1 MNIPPTVAD
10 LTGLLYG
17 ASGQTVDA
25 TKGAEVL
32 STVTQLA
39 NAYTRGVGFTT
50 NGVPN
55 ADISAVILTAS
66 ARLYTN
72 PTQLFGDQTYGPSS
86 VSHRSAFQGWT
97 VSELTTL
104 DRYRVKAV

>member
-39 NAYTRGVGFTT
+39 NAYTRGVGFT
-50 NGVPN
+50 NGQPN
-55 ADISAVILTAS
+55 ADISTVILTAS
-66 ARLYTN
+66 ARLYAN
-72 PTQLFGDQTYGPSS
+72 PTQLLGDQTYGPSS
-86 VSHRSAFQGWT
+86 VSYRSAFQGWT
-97 VSELTTL
+97 VSELSTL
-104 DRYRVKAV
+104 ARYRVKAV